1 MKILFV
7 STNEKSGGAAVA
19 SKRIFDS
26 INLEKKMFVQ
36 KKESNSNII
45 ITKNNFFNKY
55 FILFKKVFERLT
67 IKLFGGKTN
76 NFSTSIFL
84 SFNSKLI
91 NTSDL
96 IHLQWINNGFLSIKD
111 ISKIN
116 KPIVWTLHDMWA
128 FTGGCHYSGKCK
140 KFEKSCSNCP
150 ILENEFFDLSKH
162 ILEKKLKLWKSLD
175 LTVVCPS
182 KWLASEAKKSK
193 LFSRRIVKII
203 PNGIDLNIFK
213 KGNVIQARKKFNL
226 PLDKNLILFGAIN
239 STNDLRKGFDLLD
252 KSLKELLKNKLNLEL
267 VVFGSNM
274 GPKELCGYKVNYLG
288 SLNENEIISA
298 YSACDC
304 FVAPSREDNLPNTIM
319 EALACSMPV
328 VAFNVGGIPDMVEHK
343 KNGYLAQPFDVKDLA
358 NGIKWVIK
366 NNINNKLSKNARKK
380 CEKEFDI
387 KIISAKYIKLYK
399 KILSDQK

>member
-19 SKRIFDS
+19 SKRLFEA
-26 INLEKKMFVQ
+26 LRKKNIDCEMFVQ

-343 KNGYLAQPFDVKDLA
+343 KMVT
-358 NGIKWVIK
+358 
-366 NNINNKLSKNARKK
+366 
-380 CEKEFDI
+380 
-387 KIISAKYIKLYK
+387 
-399 KILSDQK
+399 